1 MRAVKNSAPF
11 SSTKRRPVANNSARM
26 LALFSVIFFLS
37 HSKKNFAIIE
47 SKEITLNDE
56 QASFLTEDISLKEK
70 ASYVDF
76 MTCAPC
82 ELLVI
87 KKKNVFQQVRK
98 IAGNNIP
105 QVADNGT
112 IRSRFGIDRIHNA
125 VYTSPDFKTAEKEI
139 EYFF

>member
-1 MRAVKNSAPF
+1 MGKCLFIIKPDAKLRQLDKEI
-11 SSTKRRPVANNSARM
+11 KKM
-26 LALFSVIFFLS
+26 LTA
-37 HSKKNFAIIE
+37 KNFAIIE